1 MKVKKKII
9 VLIPILGLI
18 LLSISIYNYL
28 YKGHRNIAEEE
39 IAHQLSTKK
48 LNDALRTNTSSITY
62 IDQVIQTHGK
72 ITAVEQNTIVINN
85 SVQVSFQDNVQG
97 LAMENIIAIKGRC
110 VGYDDLLEVVKIDQ
124 AVIMKN
130 N

>member
-1 MKVKKKII
+1 MNGKKKII
-9 VLIPILGLI
+9 GLVLLMVVI
-18 LLSISIYNYL
+18 LLSISVYNYL

-39 IAHQLSTKK
+39 IAHKLSTKK
-48 LNDALRTNTSSITY
+48 LSAALRIDNASISY
-62 IDQVIQTHGK
+62 IDKVIQTDGK
-72 ITAVEQNTIVINN
+72 ITTIEQNTIVIDN

-97 LAMENIIAIKGRC
+97 LAMGNKITIKGRC

-124 AVIMKN
+124 AVIIKN